1 MNENNNS
8 NTDTTIVTTQEQ
20 ALQPSHLNQSMV
32 QAQSTELALIKQK
45 AQLLIE
51 SGMLPEAFKK
61 WQQVAVVMIRG
72 RELDVPDLTALQ
84 HIFVVHGNTDIDGQL
99 TLALLERSGLMED
112 FQIIERT
119 AEKCS
124 LLVKRVGRKPMI
136 FTCTRADAAGLK
148 MKEKDQ
154 WMSLVDTFQWK
165 AQPANKLF
173 LFTAKA
179 MSRALFAD
187 VRNGMAGNKAAALV
201 LHDEYFEAV
210 EPEEVVAVA
219 DAPLSVSVSEPSG
232 EPIVRGV
239 YPDSEEGEIVE
250 EVEYESTAAQIGKL
264 DMPALLTRAE
274 KAGLVANQFHF
285 DNLIRKLQS
294 TGEITDKM
302 SADKV
307 LDAIR
312 KYNAAKDMEGSLP

>member
-1 MNENNNS
+1 MTQ
-8 NTDTTIVTTQEQ
+8 NTNGNTETGIVTAQEQ
-20 ALQPSHLNQSMV
+20 QITPAHLDHSMV

-124 LLVKRVGRKPMI
+124 LLVKRVGRKPMV

-148 MKEKDQ
+148 MKEKDV
-154 WMSLVDTFQWK
+154 WVSLVDTFQWK

-201 LHDEYFEAV
+201 LRDEYYESV

-232 EPIVRGV
+232 EPVAHGV

-250 EVEYESTAAQIGKL
+250 EVQYESPAPQVGNLNMA
-264 DMPALLTRAE
+264 ALLTRAE
-274 KAGLVANQFHF
+274 KAGLVMNQFHF

-294 TGEITDKM
+294 TGAITDKM
-302 SADKV
+302 TGDKV
-307 LDAIR
+307 IDAIR
-312 KYNAAKDMEGSLP
+312 KYNAEKDMEGAS